1 MIDKVPITTN
11 ERKDLDMFSLIT
23 GALATVGN
31 SITGLKDVYTTDE
44 VVRILGISKPT
55 LFKKVKEDKIRP
67 YGNREAGSG
76 RIGYRFKREEIEKF
90 GKIYNIEPDWSAVID
105 ESSFDINEFGIKNLI
120 MKNALETYQ
129 LELRQLKLT
138 VSADEN
144 SKKENELKEISIRL
158 KIKELKG
165 ILLSEYGLLE
175 KRLRLLYSDF
185 DSLENHK
192 TLEDYENFKIEHKKT
207 HDLLYELHNLAF
219 FADAIEKGEQ
229 KSYEEYVE
237 IKDKKFKEEVDKILE
252 EAKKLDHDEEKSL
265 LTTKLVEDITKHI
278 KSIEEKN

>member
-11 ERKDLDMFSLIT
+11 ERKDLDMFSIIT
-23 GALATVGN
+23 GALATAGN

-105 ESSFDINEFGIKNLI
+105 ESSFDINEFKTKNLI
-120 MKNALETYQ
+120 MENALETFQ

-138 VSADEN
+138 APADEN

-158 KIKELKG
+158 KIKEIKG
-165 ILLSEYGLLE
+165 ILLSEFGLLK
-175 KRLRLLYSDF
+175 KRLDLLYSDYG
-185 DSLENHK
+185 DALK
-192 TLEDYENFKIEHKKT
+192 DHKKYDNYDIF
-207 HDLLYELHNLAF
+207 DLEATQLHELLDHLNFLVS
-219 FADAIEKGEQ
+219 FATAIEKGEH
-229 KSYEEYVE
+229 KSYEEFVE
-237 IKDKKFKEEVDKILE
+237 RKSEEFFEKSQE
-252 EAKKLDHDEEKSL
+252 QPNNDEEKSL